1 MSGLFTVDTGGRV
14 AGRRYFSKAT
24 FQFLKELKSNNDRVW
39 FADNKSRY
47 EADLK
52 APALRLIEDFGSELK
67 KLSPHFMATPRSLF
81 RIYRDTRFGKD
92 KSPYKTAAGIHFRH
106 ERSKNAHAPG
116 FYLHIEPGEVFVGI
130 GIWHPESQ
138 ALRAIREHI
147 VEESAAWK
155 RACHG
160 KKFTESFELQGD
172 SLKRPPRGFDP
183 EHPFLDDLKRKDF
196 IGVRRLPDTFVT
208 DARLPTELAKTYK
221 AGLPLMSFL
230 CEALDVPF

>member
-1 MSGLFTVDTGGRV
+1 V
-14 AGRRYFSKAT
+14 AAQRYFSKET
-24 FQFLKELKSNNDRVW
+24 FHFLTELKANNDRAW

-52 APALRLIEDFGSELK
+52 NPALRLIEDFGPELK

-116 FYLHIEPGEVFVGI
+116 FYLHIEPGEVFVGV
-130 GIWHPESQ
+130 GIWRPESP
-138 ALRAIREHI
+138 ALRAIREYI
-147 VEESAAWK
+147 AEDGAAWK
-155 RACHG
+155 RASRG
-160 KKFTESFELQGD
+160 KKFMGAFELQGD
-172 SLKRPPRGFDP
+172 SLKRPPKGFDP
-183 EHPFLDDLKRKDF
+183 EHPLVDDLKRKDF
-196 IGVRRLPDTFVT
+196 IGIRPMKDSFVT
-208 DARLPTELAKTYK
+208 DPDLPKELARTYK
-221 AGLPLMSFL
+221 AGLPLMRFL